1 MTWQRRMFQ
10 ELEGEHEDL
19 LDTLARQA
27 SNSSNILPFTYD
39 IYGIRMVR
47 RMDSL

>member
-27 SNSSNILPFTYD
+27 SKASKHYFL
-39 IYGIRMVR
+39 
-47 RMDSL
+47 